1 MTPTPHTTPLWIR
14 IGAPLFALA
23 LRLLG
28 ATWRLRVSGHN
39 PLDDFAVGA
48 SPANAPIG
56 IAWHSG
62 ALILAYCFRDL
73 DVTVGVSQSRDGESI
88 SAALLRLGFAEPVRG
103 STSRGGAEALRQLIA
118 RANDGRP
125 VALLVDGPRG
135 PAHRAKPGAIIL
147 SRRAGR
153 ALTPLGCDAS
163 AAIRFGS
170 WDRTILPLPFA
181 RVAIHFGEP
190 IPPPDPTGDIDTMP
204 LDDALRD
211 TQDVVSRVT

>member
-1 MTPTPHTTPLWIR
+1 MTSTPHTTPLWIR
-14 IGAPLFALA
+14 IGAPLFALV

-28 ATWRLRVSGHN
+28 ATWRLRVSGRN
-39 PLDDFAVGA
+39 PLDEFSTGA

-62 ALILAYCFRDL
+62 ALVLAYFFRDL
-73 DVTVGVSQSRDGESI
+73 DITIGVSQSRDGESI
-88 SAALLRLGFAEPVRG
+88 SAVLLRLGFAEPVRG
-103 STSRGGAEALRQLIA
+103 STSRGGAEALRELIA
-118 RANDGRP
+118 RSKEGRP

-135 PAHRAKPGAIIL
+135 PARRAKPGAILL
-147 SRRAGR
+147 SKRTER

-163 AAIRFGS
+163 TAIRFAS

-190 IPPPDPTGDIDTMP
+190 VPSQQPAGGTDTTP
-204 LDDALRD
+204 LDEALRD
-211 TQDVVSRVT
+211 AQDVASRIT

>member
-1 MTPTPHTTPLWIR
+1 MTSTPHTTPLWIR
-14 IGAPLFALA
+14 IGAPLFALV

-28 ATWRLRVSGHN
+28 ATWRLRVSGRN
-39 PLDDFAVGA
+39 PLDEFSTGA

-62 ALILAYCFRDL
+62 ALVLAYFFRDL
-73 DVTVGVSQSRDGESI
+73 DITIGVSQSRDGESI
-88 SAALLRLGFAEPVRG
+88 SAVLLRLGFAEPVRG
-103 STSRGGAEALRQLIA
+103 STSRGGAEALRELIA
-118 RANDGRP
+118 RSKEGRP

-135 PAHRAKPGAIIL
+135 PARRAKPGAIFL
-147 SRRAGR
+147 SKRTER

-163 AAIRFGS
+163 TAIRFAS

-190 IPPPDPTGDIDTMP
+190 VPSQQPADSTDTTP
-204 LDDALRD
+204 LDEALRD
-211 TQDVVSRVT
+211 AQDVASRIT